1 MDTCGGKMKN
11 DNDIPYLTTSE
22 VNERIGFTLTSK
34 FIVEKLKVKPI
45 HCTKTSYLWED
56 VNEIRI
62 KLAKYLIDSV
72 NKEEPTWQDIE
83 KGRYNLA

>member
-1 MDTCGGKMKN
+1 MKSN
-11 DNDIPYLTTSE
+11 APYLTTSE
-22 VNERIGFTLTSK
+22 INYKLGFTLTSK

-56 VNEIRI
+56 ADEIRV

-72 NKEEPTWQDIE
+72 GK
-83 KGRYNLA
+83 KRA